1 MDMETSRL
9 LPVSVLTGFLGSGK
23 TTVLNHLM
31 QQPEM
36 SRTLL
41 VINRLVRSESIM
53 ISWSKVL
60 TRSLWNVSGCLCCT
74 IRGDLVKTLREA
86 PGRFA

>member
-36 SRTLL
+36 KDR
-41 VINRLVRSESIM
+41 RQ
-53 ISWSKVL
+53 
-60 TRSLWNVSGCLCCT
+60 
-74 IRGDLVKTLREA
+74 RGTETEA
-86 PGRFA
+86 LNALE